1 MLLITTCRKP
11 CRNTRVFARNI
22 SYLLPGAEYVVR
34 GKKSV
39 YGLIEAA
46 RQKGL
51 RRIAV
56 ISDYKGNPGE
66 VEFIRLDKRDWQWAE
81 TIIRVKGVD
90 FQKSKGKIGYI
101 AVEGKLKKTV
111 IDLFDLEESDEPD
124 IVLIADDK
132 QIRLGD
138 RMNIKIEVY
147 KNSEE

>member
-22 SYLLPGAEYVVR
+22 SNLLPGSEYVAR
-34 GKKSV
+34 GKKSI
-39 YGLIEAA
+39 YELIEAA

-51 RRIAV
+51 RRIAI

-66 VEFIRLDKRDWQWAE
+66 MEFIRLDKRDWQWAE
-81 TIIRVKGVD
+81 TIVRVKGVD
-90 FQKSKGKIGYI
+90 FQKNKTRIGDI
-101 AVEGKLKKTV
+101 AVEGKLRKTV
-111 IDLFDLEESDEPD
+111 IDLFDLEESEEPD
-124 IVLIADDK
+124 MVLTADDK

>member
-22 SYLLPGAEYVVR
+22 SNLLPGSDYVVR

-39 YGLIEAA
+39 YALIEAA

-51 RRIAV
+51 RRITV

-66 VEFIRLDKRDWQWAE
+66 MEFIRLDKRDWQWAE
-81 TIIRVKGVD
+81 TIVRIKGVD
-90 FQKSKGKIGYI
+90 FQKDKKRMDSI
-101 AVEGKLKKTV
+101 AVEGKLRKTF
-111 IDLFDLEESDEPD
+111 IDLFDLEESDEPE
-124 IVLIADDK
+124 IVLNADYGRMKFD
-132 QIRLGD
+132 D

>member
-22 SYLLPGAEYVVR
+22 SNLLPGSDYVVR
-34 GKKSV
+34 GKKSI
-39 YGLIEAA
+39 YELIEAA

-51 RRIAV
+51 RRIV
-56 ISDYKGNPGE
+56 IVSDYKGNPGE
-66 VEFIRLDKRDWQWAE
+66 MEFIRLGKKEWEWAE
-81 TIIRVKGVD
+81 TIVRIKSAD
-90 FQKSKGKIGYI
+90 YQKDKARIGDI

-124 IVLIADDK
+124 IVLTADDK

-147 KNSEE
+147 KNSGE

>member
-22 SYLLPGAEYVVR
+22 SYLLPGAEYVAR
-34 GKKSV
+34 GKKSI
-39 YGLIEAA
+39 YELIEAA

-51 RRIAV
+51 RRIAI

-66 VEFIRLDKRDWQWAE
+66 MEFIRLDKRDWQWAE
-81 TIIRVKGVD
+81 TVVRVKSAD
-90 FQKSKGKIGYI
+90 YQKSKARVGDI
-101 AVEGKLKKTV
+101 AVEGKLKTTV
-111 IDLFDLEESDEPD
+111 IDLFDLEESEEPD

-132 QIRLGD
+132 QITLGD